1 MHIAGRFSVTDKMFK
16 DNKKIKIIA
25 IIEAVLI
32 VILTVPL
39 VIFTMTTNT
48 AINIVPTINTEPDVK
63 TKADSS
69 PKEIVYQQEVPTIE
83 KVADIIPENSVNTE
97 ISENT
102 EIPTTTAIVTQKSA
116 KNDEYSLYKDKDMET
131 SINGIDVSEY
141 QGFIDWKQVKDSG
154 IDFAFIRIGCRTYAD
169 GGIIYDTRFKEN
181 LYSADRA
188 GIHTG
193 VYFFSQALTTEEAI
207 EEADAVI
214 EAIRPF
220 NITYPVVFD
229 WEIIYEDYA
238 RTDEISI
245 DSLADCCVAFCE
257 RVKEAG
263 YTPMIYQNTSTL
275 LSKVDLPRVKEY
287 DIWLA
292 EYNDEPT
299 YYYDFK
305 IWQYASDGRVP
316 GIATDVDMNVSF
328 KDYSK

>member
-1 MHIAGRFSVTDKMFK
+1 MFK

-25 IIEAVLI
+25 IIEAILI
-32 VILTVPL
+32 VVLAVPL
-39 VIFTMTTNT
+39 VCFTLLNNKTGSTVPTITQEPKVKTDSGYDTEITYQHEVQSSEAVTENILNTDIPISTDVAVTTAEPITTTTTIVTTMSKNGYSFYEETTNT
-48 AINIVPTINTEPDVK
+48 P
-63 TKADSS
+63 
-69 PKEIVYQQEVPTIE
+69 E
-83 KVADIIPENSVNTE
+83 KKVE
-97 ISENT
+97 
-102 EIPTTTAIVTQKSA
+102 
-116 KNDEYSLYKDKDMET
+116 
-131 SINGIDVSEY
+131 INGIDVSEF
-141 QGFIDWKQVKDSG
+141 QGYIDWKQVKDSG

-169 GGIIYDTRFKEN
+169 GGIIYDNRFKEN

-188 GIHTG
+188 GIKTG
-193 VYFFSQALTTEEAI
+193 VYFFSQALTVEEAI

-214 EAIRPF
+214 EAIEPF

-245 DSLADCCVAFCE
+245 DSLADCCIAFCE
-257 RVKEAG
+257 RVKQAG

-292 EYNDEPT
+292 EYIEDEDDEPT
-299 YYYDFK
+299 YYYDYK
-305 IWQYASDGRVP
+305 IWQYASDGKVP
-316 GIATDVDMNVSF
+316 GIATDVDLNISF

>member
-1 MHIAGRFSVTDKMFK
+1 MFN
-16 DNKKIKIIA
+16 DNKKIKTIA

-39 VIFTMTTNT
+39 VWFTLIYNKSGG
-48 AINIVPTINTEPDVK
+48 IVPTITKEPNYS
-63 TKADSS
+63 TG
-69 PKEIVYQQEVPTIE
+69 IVYQQEIPSIE
-83 KVADIIPENSVNTE
+83 AVTENIISNEIPVYADI
-97 ISENT
+97 
-102 EIPTTTAIVTQKSA
+102 TTTTTTTTTSTTTVLLTTTMSK
-116 KNDEYSLYKDKDMET
+116 DGYSFHEETT
-131 SINGIDVSEY
+131 SIPVSKKEVEIDGIDVSEF
-141 QGFIDWKQVKDSG
+141 QGYIDWKQVKDSG

-169 GGIIYDTRFKEN
+169 GGIIYDNRFKEN

-188 GIHTG
+188 GIKTG
-193 VYFFSQALTTEEAI
+193 VYFFSQALTVEEAI

-214 EAIRPF
+214 KCIEPF

-238 RTDEISI
+238 RTDTISI

-275 LSKVDLPRVKEY
+275 LSKVDLPRVQEY

-292 EYNDEPT
+292 EYIEDEEDEPT
-299 YYYDFK
+299 YYHDFK
-305 IWQYASDGRVP
+305 IWQYASDGKVP
-316 GIATDVDMNVSF
+316 GISTDVDLNISF

>member
-1 MHIAGRFSVTDKMFK
+1 MFK

-25 IIEAVLI
+25 LIE
-32 VILTVPL
+32 VILIIVLAVPL
-39 VIFTMTTNT
+39 VCFTLLNNRTGS
-48 AINIVPTINTEPDVK
+48 IVPTINKEPGAK
-63 TKADSS
+63 SNAGYNT
-69 PKEIVYQQEVPTIE
+69 EIVYQQQVPSTEAVTENIFYTNIPIST
-83 KVADIIPENSVNTE
+83 DIAVTTAEFI
-97 ISENT
+97 
-102 EIPTTTAIVTQKSA
+102 TTTTTTIVTTMS
-116 KNDEYSLYKDKDMET
+116 KNGYSFYEET
-131 SINGIDVSEY
+131 TNPPVTEKKVEIDGIDVSEF
-141 QGFIDWKQVKDSG
+141 QGYIDWKQVKDSG

-169 GGIIYDTRFKEN
+169 GGIIYDQRFKEN

-188 GIHTG
+188 GIKTG
-193 VYFFSQALTTEEAI
+193 VYFFSQALTVEEAI

-214 EAIRPF
+214 KCIEPF

-245 DSLADCCVAFCE
+245 DSLADCCIAFCE
-257 RVKEAG
+257 RVKAAG

-292 EYNDEPT
+292 EYIEDEEDEPT
-299 YYYDFK
+299 YYHDYT

-316 GIATDVDMNVSF
+316 GIATDVDLNISF

>member
-1 MHIAGRFSVTDKMFK
+1 MFK
-16 DNKKIKIIA
+16 NNKKIQLIA

-32 VILTVPL
+32 VVLAVPL
-39 VIFTMTTNT
+39 VFFTMTNT
-48 AINIVPTINTEPDVK
+48 KAGNIVPTINTEPDVK
-63 TKADSS
+63 TNADAGTTAV
-69 PKEIVYQQEVPTIE
+69 IYHQEVPSLEQIAE
-83 KVADIIPENSVNTE
+83 VIPENTTNIEIPENTTTTTTTAVIKNSAKNDYSFYEDKNTE
-97 ISENT
+97 IS
-102 EIPTTTAIVTQKSA
+102 IS
-116 KNDEYSLYKDKDMET
+116 
-131 SINGIDVSEY
+131 GIDVSEY

-169 GGIIYDTRFKEN
+169 GGIIYDNRFKEN

-193 VYFFSQALTTEEAI
+193 VYFFSQALTVEEAI

-214 EAIRPF
+214 EAIKPF

-257 RVKEAG
+257 RVKQAG

>member
-1 MHIAGRFSVTDKMFK
+1 MFK

-32 VILTVPL
+32 AVLAIPL
-39 VIFTMTTNT
+39 VFFTMANNKTGNT
-48 AINIVPTINTEPDVK
+48 VPTIITEPDIK
-63 TKADSS
+63 TNADSGTT
-69 PKEIVYQQEVPTIE
+69 EILYQQEVPTIE
-83 KVADIIPENSVNTE
+83 KVAEIIPENTANTE
-97 ISENT
+97 ILENT
-102 EIPTTTAIVTQKSA
+102 TTTTAVTQKST
-116 KNDEYSLYKDKDMET
+116 KNDEYSLYKDKNMET
-131 SINGIDVSEY
+131 LINGIDVSEY

-154 IDFAFIRIGCRTYAD
+154 IKFAFIRIGCRTYDD

-193 VYFFSQALTTEEAI
+193 VYFFSQALTVEEAI

-214 EAIRPF
+214 EAIKPF

-238 RTDEISI
+238 RTDGISI
-245 DSLADCCVAFCE
+245 DSLADCCVAFCD
-257 RVKEAG
+257 RIKNAG

-292 EYNDEPT
+292 EYSDEDKPT
-299 YYYDFK
+299 YNYDYK
-305 IWQYASDGRVP
+305 IWQYASDGRVA
-316 GIATDVDMNVSF
+316 GIATDVDMNISF